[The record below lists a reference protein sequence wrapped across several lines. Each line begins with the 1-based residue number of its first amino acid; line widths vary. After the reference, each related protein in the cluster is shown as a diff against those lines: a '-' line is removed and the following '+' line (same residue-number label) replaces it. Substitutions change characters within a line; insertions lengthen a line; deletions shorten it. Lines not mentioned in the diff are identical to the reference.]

1 MSWPPEYM
9 DSEGLNLMERHDLLS
24 DAINNVLAIEELP
37 DEVYERALDKPI
49 EITKRHGEG
58 VFLRDKYPDATPE
71 EWLQMHK
78 KILVGKIADL
88 RDEINDFLAWMPS
101 VCKNDSA
108 ATNAVKDLLQTA
120 LAREGA
126 LDIFDTVKNRASSI
140 PK

>member
-37 DEVYERALDKPI
+37 GEVYERALEKPI
-49 EITKRHGEG
+49 EITQKHGEA
-58 VFLRDKYPDATPE
+58 VFLRDKYPDAPPE

-88 RDEINDFLAWMPS
+88 RDEIKSFLAWMPA
-101 VCKNDSA
+101 VC
-108 ATNAVKDLLQTA
+108 
-120 LAREGA
+120 G
-126 LDIFDTVKNRASSI
+126 
-140 PK
+140 